1 MTSVSSQTGLRVG
14 RRPKLTMQPDFFPP
28 SFSHQMNVF
37 LYQDDE
43 WQQGENVGIGV
54 VMVFVGS
61 ESIFFFLFF
70 YFLQA
75 P

>member
-1 MTSVSSQTGLRVG
+1 
-14 RRPKLTMQPDFFPP
+14 
-28 SFSHQMNVF
+28 MNVF

-61 ESIFFFLFF
+61 ESIYFFSFSFTFYKRRNVITSIKNLFYCRKLYCKIQLF
-70 YFLQA
+70 YVV
-75 P
+75 

>member
-1 MTSVSSQTGLRVG
+1 
-14 RRPKLTMQPDFFPP
+14 
-28 SFSHQMNVF
+28 MNVF

-61 ESIFFFLFF
+61 ESVYFFSFVLLFTS
-70 YFLQA
+70 A
-75 P
+75 VM